1 MLESQIDNMIDVLS
15 LLAGIIA
22 LTAGINTAIDYAKAV
37 HHAPEEL
44 KELQACLKVI
54 LSNPY
59 SPLLLPTSG
68 AEFCTAS
75 GANPRFRQCDKR
87 D

>member
-1 MLESQIDNMIDVLS
+1 MIDVLS

-44 KELQACLKVI
+44 KELQACLKV
-54 LSNPY
+54 LLLNPY
-59 SPLLLPTSG
+59 LLFLLPTSG
-68 AEFCTAS
+68 AEFCTAL
-75 GANPRFRQCDKR
+75 GANPRFRQRGTR
-87 D
+87 DR